1 MNLTGGEQMNVEN
14 VKVISLF
21 KKMDTIESTL
31 DPIAELIEEMGV
43 EEVSETK
50 VEMKRNVATEN
61 HFPDQSL
68 FILDEQMKLLKKRL
82 NRMKFY
88 IGELDDLL
96 PN

>member
-31 DPIAELIEEMGV
+31 DPIAKLIEEMGV
-43 EEVSETK
+43 EEASETK
-50 VEMKRNVATEN
+50 VEMKRNVVTEN

-68 FILDEQMKLLKKRL
+68 FILDEQMKSLKKRL